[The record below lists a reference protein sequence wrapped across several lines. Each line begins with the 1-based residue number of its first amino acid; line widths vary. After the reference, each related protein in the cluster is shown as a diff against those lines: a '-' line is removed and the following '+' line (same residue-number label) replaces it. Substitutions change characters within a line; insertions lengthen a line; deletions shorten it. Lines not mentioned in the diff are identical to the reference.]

1 MNKFKIFTILFLII
15 SIIGVALFF
24 SFTKKE
30 ENPKLYV
37 KHNERY
43 YQEKMCKKL
52 DGLVEY
58 RLKDKTRVDCLTD
71 DYAIEVDFAKKW
83 AEGIG
88 QALFYALMTGKEPA
102 VGLIVGAKDAR
113 YLKRLR
119 KVADK
124 FDIEVFVLEK

>member
-1 MNKFKIFTILFLII
+1 MNKFKIFTILFLSLFIGFII
-15 SIIGVALFF
+15 LFF
-24 SFTKKE
+24 TFMKKE
-30 ENPKLYV
+30 DKPKSYI

-43 YQEKMCKKL
+43 YQEKMCKKM

-88 QALFYALMTGKEPA
+88 QALFYSLMTGKEPA
-102 VGLIVGAKDAR
+102 VGLIVGEKDTR
-113 YLKRLR
+113 YLKRLQ
-119 KVADK
+119 KVANK
-124 FDIEVFVLEK
+124 FDIKIFVLKK

>member
-1 MNKFKIFTILFLII
+1 MNNFKIFTILFLFL
-15 SIIGVALFF
+15 SIGFSILFF
-24 SFTKKE
+24 TFMKKE
-30 ENPKLYV
+30 EKPKPYV

-43 YQEKMCKKL
+43 YQEKMCKKM

-102 VGLIVGAKDAR
+102 VGLIVGEKDTR
-113 YLKRLR
+113 YLKRLK
-119 KVADK
+119 KVASK
-124 FDIEVFVLEK
+124 FDIKIFVLEK

>member
-1 MNKFKIFTILFLII
+1 MNKFKIFALITLI
-15 SIIGVALFF
+15 TSIIGIALFF
-24 SFTKKE
+24 SFSKKE
-30 ENPKLYV
+30 EKPKPYV

-43 YQEKMCKKL
+43 YQEKMCKKM

-88 QALFYALMTGKEPA
+88 QALFYSLMTGKEPA
-102 VGLIVGAKDAR
+102 VGLIVGEKDAR

-119 KVADK
+119 KVANK